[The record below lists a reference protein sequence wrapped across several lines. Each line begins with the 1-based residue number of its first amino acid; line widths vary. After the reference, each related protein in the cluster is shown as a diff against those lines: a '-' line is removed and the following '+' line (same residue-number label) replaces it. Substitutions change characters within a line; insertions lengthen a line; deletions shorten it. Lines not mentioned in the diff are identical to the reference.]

1 MLSYFQGMGTG
12 WSPAV
17 LNDRMELDFI
27 RQGQRGFSDTKSYW
41 IGGSTYARPFFNLDY
56 SAYFVGDS
64 GDLRFLI
71 WTSSFTKHSSKEYF
85 NNFGV
90 NIFFC
95 FFLHYNLTVLLSFPF
110 RS

>member
-41 IGGSTYARPFFNLDY
+41 IGGSTMPDHFF
-56 SAYFVGDS
+56 
-64 GDLRFLI
+64 I
-71 WTSSFTKHSSKEYF
+71 
-85 NNFGV
+85 
-90 NIFFC
+90 
-95 FFLHYNLTVLLSFPF
+95 
-110 RS
+110 